1 MSDFLDQISLRQ
13 ETLHE
18 QVFRQLREAILSG
31 QLREGE
37 RIIETEIAGKMGI
50 SRSPLREALRKLE
63 LEGLVTVTPRKGA
76 IVNAFSAEDIEEIYL
91 LRSVLE
97 GLAAALAA
105 GRITGGALQGLEES
119 VERMAV
125 LTREDN
131 LPGLVDEN
139 TNFHNIIIK
148 ASGKK
153 RLAQMIGTLQ
163 DYVHRFRTASLSRPG
178 RAANA
183 LEEHREI
190 LAALREGEGKKAEK
204 LVHDHIAASRAV
216 ILRPGTSPGNQGT
229 LEC

>member
-97 GLAAALAA
+97 GAAARLAAA
-105 GRITGGALQGLEES
+105 RITSEGLLVLEES
-119 VERMAV
+119 VGRMDA
-125 LTREDN
+125 LTRNGD
-131 LPGLVDEN
+131 LSGLVEEN
-139 TNFHNIIIK
+139 TNFHNVIIK
-148 ASGKK
+148 ASGQK
-153 RLAQMIGTLQ
+153 RLVQLIGTLQ
-163 DYVHRFRTASLSRPG
+163 EYVRKFRTASLSRPG

-183 LEEHREI
+183 LKEHREI
-190 LAALREGEGKKAEK
+190 LAALREREGEKAEK
-204 LVHDHIAASRAV
+204 LVHHHIAASREV
-216 ILRPGTSPGNQGT
+216 VLGREEGV
-229 LEC
+229 

>member
-1 MSDFLDQISLRQ
+1 MDFLDRISLQQ

-31 QLREGE
+31 EFKEGE

-76 IVNAFSAEDIEEIYL
+76 IVNAFSKEDIEEIYL

-97 GLAAALAA
+97 GLAARLAA
-105 GRITGGALQGLEES
+105 ERITDRDLQALMES
-119 VERMAV
+119 VERTD
-125 LTREDN
+125 LLIRRDN
-131 LPGLVDEN
+131 IAGLVEEN
-139 TNFHNIIIK
+139 TNFHNIILR

-153 RLAQMIGTLQ
+153 RLVQLIGNLQ
-163 DYVHRFRTASLSRPG
+163 EYVHKFRTASLSKPG
-178 RAANA
+178 RAFKA

-190 LAALREGEGKKAEK
+190 LAALRQRDGERAER
-204 LVHDHIAASRAV
+204 LAHSHIAASREV
-216 ILRPGTSPGNQGT
+216 VLKRQ
-229 LEC
+229 